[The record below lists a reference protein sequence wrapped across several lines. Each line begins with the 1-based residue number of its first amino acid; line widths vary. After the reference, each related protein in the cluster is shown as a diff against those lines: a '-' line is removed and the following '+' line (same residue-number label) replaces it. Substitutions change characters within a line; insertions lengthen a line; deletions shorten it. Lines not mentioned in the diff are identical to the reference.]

1 MAAKRY
7 FVTGTDTEVGKT
19 LVSSAILTV
28 AGDRGLR
35 TLAMKPIA
43 AGAEQIDGQWRNDD
57 ALELQA
63 AMNSELPYAQL
74 NPVCLPQPI
83 APHIAAR
90 DNGQRLSADRVV
102 GFCRGVMMQP
112 TDLLIIEGAGGWRV
126 PLNERETFADVPK
139 ALGLDV
145 ILVVGLRLGCLNH
158 ALLTAEAIERD
169 GLRLAGWVGSCIDPD
184 MDSQT
189 DNIDDLKMR
198 LRAPCLGIIPH
209 LSEPDAASAGK
220 FIDIDVIV

>member
-19 LVSSAILTV
+19 LISSALLSV

-43 AGAEQIDGQWRNDD
+43 AGAEQVDGQWRNDD
-57 ALELQA
+57 ALALQA

-112 TDLLIIEGAGGWRV
+112 TDFMIIEGAGGWRV
-126 PLNERETFADVPK
+126 PINERETFADVPK
-139 ALGLDV
+139 ALELDV

-158 ALLTAEAIERD
+158 ALLTAEAIEHD

-184 MDSQT
+184 MDSQA

-198 LRAPCLGIIPH
+198 LRAPCLGIVPH
-209 LSEPDAASAGK
+209 LNEPNAAAAGK
-220 FIDIDVIV
+220 FIDIDVII